1 MTLAPTPMHIRLS
14 KPPAIFLDVFAAFEQ
29 ELTARII
36 AMATLKSVE
45 RERSL
50 AVFSSSTF
58 SFVGYKCTALAAA
71 SAQAV
76 SPTRSLDLEL
86 MNAWSASDN
95 APLRIPSRKLASS
108 LPATL
113 RCL

>member
-1 MTLAPTPMHIRLS
+1 MTLAPTPIHIRLS
-14 KPPAIFLDVFAAFEQ
+14 KPPAIFLDAFAAFEQ
-29 ELTARII
+29 ELMARII
-36 AMATLKSVE
+36 AMGTLQSVE

-71 SAQAV
+71 AIQAA
-76 SPTRSLDLEL
+76 SPTCSLDLEVI
-86 MNAWSASDN
+86 NAWSASDN
-95 APLRIPSRKLASS
+95 APVRIPSRKLASS
-108 LPATL
+108 LPAML